1 MTFNEKQWQHL
12 SNSYRRCAIKTCK
25 SCQTC
30 KAKTVLTVV
39 TLVNIDRHDCI
50 ECIARI
56 DHIDCINCIDC
67 IYCTCWIFW
76 KAWLTTHYW
85 QPESLNFI
93 HAKFWPR
100 MAGGEG
106 VKGQKAGGEAWGLL
120 MACCCST
127 SSSSTWSSSFTC
139 PLHLPAASS
148 GARCVIRLTW
158 LLQLT
163 NDRMIKPWS
172 QIGHKESELISWH
185 GFEDEC
191 PHTIYG
197 EKPFENLWVLSL
209 SCSSKCRIIFPNNN
223 RACLKGCSSENY
235 SILGSF

>member
-56 DHIDCINCIDC
+56 DQIDCINCIDC

-120 MACCCST
+120 MACCCL
-127 SSSSTWSSSFTC
+127 SSTC
-139 PLHLPAASS
+139 LLHLPAGNS
-148 GARCVIRLTW
+148 GAVPSVFLILLTW
-158 LLQLT
+158 WHLVAPQLT
-163 NDRMIKPWS
+163 NDHMITPWS
-172 QIGHKESELISWH
+172 QIDHKESELISWH
-185 GFEDEC
+185 GFEDRC

-197 EKPFENLWVLSL
+197 ERPFKNLWSV
-209 SCSSKCRIIFPNNN
+209 CSSKP
-223 RACLKGCSSENY
+223 SNY
-235 SILGSF
+235 V

>member
-12 SNSYRRCAIKTCK
+12 SKSYRRCAIKTCK

-56 DHIDCINCIDC
+56 DQIDCINCIDC

-76 KAWLTTHYW
+76 KTWLTTHYW
-85 QPESLNFI
+85 QLESLIFI

-100 MAGGEG
+100 MTGGEG

-127 SSSSTWSSSFTC
+127 SSSSSTWSSSSTC

-158 LLQLT
+158 SYLVAPTDQWSHDQTLVT
-163 NDRMIKPWS
+163 DWS
-172 QIGHKESELISWH
+172 QRIRTDQLALWLWGWVPKH
-185 GFEDEC
+185 
-191 PHTIYG
+191 
-197 EKPFENLWVLSL
+197 NLWWEAFWEPLSL
-209 SCSSKCRIIFPNNN
+209 V
-223 RACLKGCSSENY
+223 
-235 SILGSF
+235 SILLLKM